1 MNHRWLC
8 SVFALKSVQLD
19 LSGLWFEDGA
29 EESSD
34 TATSG
39 LQVRDRASDSW
50 AQCKRRECTLLG
62 VDCDPGDLVER
73 EGGRC
78 CFLVCCPGAWG
89 LAEAAS

>member
-19 LSGLWFEDGA
+19 LSGLWFEDGV

-50 AQCKRRECTLLG
+50 AQCMRRACALLG
-62 VDCDPGDLVER
+62 DDCDPGDLVETEV
-73 EGGRC
+73 EGVASWSAALG
-78 CFLVCCPGAWG
+78 PGC
-89 LAEAAS
+89 